1 MDCVSAHG
9 PGGGLLSEVGE
20 LITHRRTL
28 RLMARQDLKNTFRNY
43 RLGLVWALAEPL
55 GLALMMW
62 LVFSFIFTGRA
73 DRIGLDPFIVY
84 LITGILP
91 FQWLAQSIGRGPK
104 VFRKYGNMLT
114 YSPLPVWFWP
124 LRGVVSSGAEFLLS
138 IPIIFAL
145 VLVFG
150 AQISWG
156 VLLLPVAILLQV
168 VLCTGLSMLGAA
180 LSLKFP
186 DVEKMTG
193 ILNRMPFW
201 TSPIIWA
208 SKDFPDWLQSWLY
221 LNPFQL
227 LLDLYR
233 AIVWPE
239 EVGSF
244 RDWMLSLTMIVVIFV
259 AGSVLLKLRVR
270 DVRRIE
276 E

>member
-1 MDCVSAHG
+1 M
-9 PGGGLLSEVGE
+9 SEVGE
-20 LITHRRTL
+20 LVSHRRTL
-28 RLMARQDLKNTFRNY
+28 QLMARQDIKNSFRNY
-43 RLGLVWALAEPL
+43 RLGLVWVLAEPFA
-55 GLALMMW
+55 LALLMW

-91 FQWLAQSIGRGPK
+91 FQWLASSISRGPR
-104 VFRKYGNMLT
+104 VFRKYGDILAH
-114 YSPLPVWFWP
+114 SPLPVWFWP
-124 LRGVVSSGAEFLLS
+124 LRGVVSAGAEFVLS
-138 IPIIFAL
+138 LPVVFAL
-145 VLVFG
+145 ILLFG

-156 VLLLPVAILLQV
+156 VLLLPIAIILQI
-168 VLCTGLSMLGAA
+168 VLGMGVSMFGAA

-186 DVEKMTG
+186 DVQMLTS
-193 ILNRMPFW
+193 IINRMLFW

-233 AIVWPE
+233 AVVWPE
-239 EVGSF
+239 EVGSV
-244 RDWMLSLTMIVVIFV
+244 RDWTLSLIVIVVLFV
-259 AGSVLLKLRVR
+259 VGSVLLKLRVR
-270 DVRRIE
+270 DIRRVE